1 MCFTLD
7 LQVFLGRGYSYV
19 SLILPSISL
28 QNAGT
33 EKSIFPLPEPQD
45 VFLSS
50 QVKFDD
56 LSKDLRKMYRDL
68 TGKNYQK
75 QSQGLQ
81 KRF

>member
-1 MCFTLD
+1 MFKS
-7 LQVFLGRGYSYV
+7 FSIMY
-19 SLILPSISL
+19 SISL

-56 LSKDLRKMYRDL
+56 LSKDLRKMNRDL

-75 QSQGLQ
+75 HSQGLQ
-81 KRF
+81 KIL